1 MITEKQRKRKEILI
15 SDFDFSIIRD
25 FPCTLSIE
33 KVSTREIKK
42 KIKEGKIIS
51 KISSAPMK
59 YILQTILK
67 HEIKFADKKIVFKK
81 GDVFI
86 VAKIVHTPTLP
97 IRFYRI
103 VIK

>member
-1 MITEKQRKRKEILI
+1 MITEKQRKEILI
-15 SDFDFSIIRD
+15 CDFNFSLIRD

-33 KVSTREIKK
+33 KVSTREIRKR
-42 KIKEGKIIS
+42 IKEGIIS

-67 HEIKFADKKIVFKK
+67 HEIKLADKKIFFKK

-86 VAKIVHTPTLP
+86 VAEIVHTPTLP